1 MTDLL
6 EPDGEL
12 WRWAVAHGGLAKDS
26 LWPPD
31 SETDAHN
38 LAQAWTDAA
47 KALRDA
53 VQNSDQAAADVRQVW
68 TDAAGFELYYSV
80 HSLNHGGGG
89 GESGIADLATAMDA
103 LAALS
108 QDFSNKVSSAKFLIR
123 GYIALNED
131 LFAQCT
137 STAAR
142 LVFAINVAGQV
153 AKIQKDLADK
163 FGKPPEPKKPKKP
176 HGFWGNVG
184 EFFVGIGEG
193 AKEMVLGFG
202 ALAGYADGHWS
213 WSTAGQAWGGLGKF
227 ALAAATYAV
236 PGLSSL
242 DQTYGLPGFE
252 RGEMGRTLVDAGKS
266 LVAWDDWS
274 DDPARAGGKATFNIV
289 SSVLG
294 TKGAGAAMRGAGAAA
309 AGSRVGAVAAAGR
322 VLETTGSAITKIP
335 TATEVAGKVVRKIP
349 GVEGALSRVG
359 LGRPAPDAG
368 EPAVRRE
375 GGTTERPPE
384 DPPGGGPPPENVPSR
399 PQNRTA
405 AEHPPER
412 PAERERAPEEDA
424 PSERP
429 ADHTLSERPV
439 EHGPSERAIEG
450 ASAGRPVEHGPS
462 ERAIEGASAERPI
475 EHGPSERAVERP
487 AEHVSPERPAEGAPS
502 ERAAEHPAQP
512 GSVGEAMG
520 REAARHEP
528 TSWRDAKAELD
539 PRTQQA
545 HLTGSLAPEREAHST
560 AGVDRD
566 HFLEQERWAGAS
578 SPEPKTPTQKV
589 AFAFLR
595 GIGVLHTGIDMIAGH
610 DLLPTSKLTPLHP
623 PKDHKPKTHEEKPP
637 EPAPEPKPDDP
648 GLPPKPGENAIAHV
662 DPETL
667 KVDRIAPPAEAKP
680 TPEPTPAGAPHPP
693 ADIDSAINPTAG
705 RTPHPDTGHGAH
717 HEPPDPDAGH
727 GPHHDGPP
735 DPDAGHGP
743 HHEPPD
749 PDAGHGPHPDDP
761 PDPDAGHSPHPDDP
775 PTPDEVNA
783 RHAEST
789 PSGSSY
795 HAGDPD
801 LGDLPHRVPPDPHG
815 RHTVDVHI
823 TPDGRARI
831 GDHHYTPR
839 EFAEILRRNAD
850 YDGGPIRLIG
860 CGASSNAFAHGLA
873 RELDTEVLAPTKAAW
888 TDSHG
893 RVFSSDFEIGPDGRM
908 HPRIPPDGEWNTH
921 HPDGTTHPAS
931 DGFAPD
937 THHDVDADS
946 ARHRGD
952 GDDLNPQHQVDGRW
966 EEPENFTP
974 PGEDVRLGSDE
985 NFFDRTT
992 ELKPDTRYNVLDPDG
1007 TVRTRVYTDHSGN
1020 VSHVDAHAPN
1030 TLHGRNPEVAHP
1042 VPDADYR
1049 VQVGRRYDIY
1059 PTGPDGAVRTVTHN
1073 DVKTVHGTR
1082 DVTRVDHVET
1092 PPEPARHTD
1101 VGAHDPRAPRADQ
1114 PFGRQG
1120 NLEPNTRYHVTDTEG
1135 NPRGSFQTDG
1145 AGQVRWVDTHEG
1157 TPGRP
1162 NPDLEHRVPNGNYR
1176 VDRGPNHQEFRVG
1189 TDGRPESAATWRQ
1202 PPASGEA
1209 VVHTGNL
1216 RQNDAFNRQ
1225 NHVDAE
1231 GNSTLA
1237 GEREHRVTDD
1247 HGQFRGSFHTDADG
1261 KITHV
1266 DTTTGQ
1272 RARTNPEITHAPED
1286 AKVTQ
1291 DGFYGT
1297 GKAKTVQGTWP
1308 QPDREV
1314 VFSHQKKG
1322 GGFLEG
1328 TPDGWSERQ
1337 VKAVTEP
1344 VTQGT
1349 PLAGR
1354 TDLPPG
1360 TRIHLVDQKGY
1371 PYSTVQ
1377 TGPDGAVTHVH
1388 TFQPTNADLNYP
1400 PPSATV
1406 RVDHGLEVRNPDGST
1421 RITEGDVHR
1430 TDSRGNT
1437 VATSGPP
1444 DAAGASQIRRDT
1456 TAQSEM
1462 GALGGKAPDNRNI
1475 DDGGHH
1481 GSTSAGKGGESINMS
1496 TEGRID
1502 NSNAGAKDVEATY
1515 DVDDSWYQMERDRDE
1530 HLDRVAHEDVM
1541 PARDP
1546 GVDDPH
1552 TRHYRSYGVDE
1563 QGRITVN
1570 VRSFPGDHNTPLWPR
1585 DFRR

>member
-123 GYIALNED
+123 AYIALNED
-131 LFAQCT
+131 LFARCT

-252 RGEMGRTLVDAGKS
+252 RGEMGRTMVDAGKS

-359 LGRPAPDAG
+359 LGRPAPDFG

-399 PQNRTA
+399 PQNRTP
-405 AEHPPER
+405 AEHPP
-412 PAERERAPEEDA
+412 ERERAPEEDA

-487 AEHVSPERPAEGAPS
+487 AEHVSPERAAEGAPP
-502 ERAAEHPAQP
+502 ERAAEQASSGGRAEPAAQP
-512 GSVGEAMG
+512 GSVGETLG

-528 TSWRDAKAELD
+528 TPWRDAKAELD

-545 HLTGSLAPEREAHST
+545 HLTGSLAPEREAHAT

-648 GLPPKPGENAIAHV
+648 GLPPKPDENAIAHV

-667 KVDRIAPPAEAKP
+667 KVDRIDPPAEAKP

-705 RTPHPDTGHGAH
+705 RTPHPNTGHGPH
-717 HEPPDPDAGH
+717 HEPPDPDASH

-761 PDPDAGHSPHPDDP
+761 PDPDAGHGPHHEPPDPDAGHGPHHDGPPDPDAGHGPHPDDP

-831 GDHHYTPR
+831 GDHHYTPK
-839 EFAEILRRNAD
+839 EFAEVLRRNAD

-860 CGASSNAFAHGLA
+860 CDASSNAFAHGLA
-873 RELDTEVLAPTKAAW
+873 RELDTEVLAPTKPAW

-908 HPRIPPDGEWNTH
+908 RPRIPPDGEWNTH

-946 ARHRGD
+946 ARHRGN
-952 GDDLNPQHQVDGRW
+952 GEAPDDWRDR
-966 EEPENFTP
+966 
-974 PGEDVRLGSDE
+974 PG
-985 NFFDRTT
+985 
-992 ELKPDTRYNVLDPDG
+992 
-1007 TVRTRVYTDHSGN
+1007 
-1020 VSHVDAHAPN
+1020 
-1030 TLHGRNPEVAHP
+1030 
-1042 VPDADYR
+1042 
-1049 VQVGRRYDIY
+1049 
-1059 PTGPDGAVRTVTHN
+1059 
-1073 DVKTVHGTR
+1073 
-1082 DVTRVDHVET
+1082 
-1092 PPEPARHTD
+1092 
-1101 VGAHDPRAPRADQ
+1101 
-1114 PFGRQG
+1114 
-1120 NLEPNTRYHVTDTEG
+1120 
-1135 NPRGSFQTDG
+1135 
-1145 AGQVRWVDTHEG
+1145 
-1157 TPGRP
+1157 
-1162 NPDLEHRVPNGNYR
+1162 PNGKPHSENIKNPKYIEENYYRR
-1176 VDRGPNHQEFRVG
+1176 V
-1189 TDGRPESAATWRQ
+1189 
-1202 PPASGEA
+1202 
-1209 VVHTGNL
+1209 
-1216 RQNDAFNRQ
+1216 
-1225 NHVDAE
+1225 
-1231 GNSTLA
+1231 
-1237 GEREHRVTDD
+1237 
-1247 HGQFRGSFHTDADG
+1247 
-1261 KITHV
+1261 
-1266 DTTTGQ
+1266 
-1272 RARTNPEITHAPED
+1272 
-1286 AKVTQ
+1286 
-1291 DGFYGT
+1291 
-1297 GKAKTVQGTWP
+1297 
-1308 QPDREV
+1308 
-1314 VFSHQKKG
+1314 
-1322 GGFLEG
+1322 
-1328 TPDGWSERQ
+1328 
-1337 VKAVTEP
+1337 
-1344 VTQGT
+1344 
-1349 PLAGR
+1349 
-1354 TDLPPG
+1354 
-1360 TRIHLVDQKGY
+1360 
-1371 PYSTVQ
+1371 
-1377 TGPDGAVTHVH
+1377 
-1388 TFQPTNADLNYP
+1388 
-1400 PPSATV
+1400 
-1406 RVDHGLEVRNPDGST
+1406 NPDGSVGLWRRPGRMNANPPHPELDLVDGKPAFKKDRPPTESLGYDEGRSGHFPPEHVPGEHFDT
-1421 RITEGDVHR
+1421 RNWRERDYHDIGEKIADREAKKQVYDRTPADSDGWVEAHNAKNNASESLGEEASNHAIRDQVHRRFGEAFPDEEFDFRPHPDSAPGDQRFQLVDARGDVRAEITPHHP
-1430 TDSRGNT
+1430 TDGGKPGNT
-1437 VATSGPP
+1437 NFDQIWEVDYKNGGEPHYVVHEAKGP
-1444 DAAGASQIRRDT
+1444 
-1456 TAQSEM
+1456 
-1462 GALGGKAPDNRNI
+1462 GGKASERYLPLENRTVKQGHPDYF
-1475 DDGGHH
+1475 DDTLKNMRRGDKNLAHALALAKLDGRLDYVEVR
-1481 GSTSAGKGGESINMS
+1481 ARVDESVTPHVNL
-1496 TEGRID
+1496 G
-1502 NSNAGAKDVEATY
+1502 Y
-1515 DVDDSWYQMERDRDE
+1515 DHKPYN
-1530 HLDRVAHEDVM
+1530 
-1541 PARDP
+1541 
-1546 GVDDPH
+1546 GYG
-1552 TRHYRSYGVDE
+1552 YRSPELGTEPVPPE
-1563 QGRITVN
+1563 ER
-1570 VRSFPGDHNTPLWPR
+1570 PR
-1585 DFRR
+1585 